1 MSIRQRGGYVA
12 DLEESK
18 LVAREIVSPF
28 DGPPRVCQSPGVVKT
43 LLTSEDANDIIA
55 LAEEMQTQLDN
66 LNALIISKTA
76 LNDSVTSTTQGWSSD
91 KITKFATNT
100 NTVAF
105 IEATTLANIATTET
119 HATMFGKIKK
129 FFTFIGT
136 TALQTTA
143 QTISGAI
150 GELRTIIGWFRSNFA
165 PTYSASSTYAVG
177 KYVIYAD
184 SLYKCITAI
193 TVAEAWNVAKW
204 SARSVGA
211 ELETANGN
219 ITTINTN
226 LESSISVSTSEHVV
240 GKWIDGKPLYR
251 KTYDIGAL
259 PNATDKFTAHGI
271 SNLKIIARIYGS
283 ATTNDGYSIP
293 LPYSNSVKVSTS
305 PTNITVTTINNESAY
320 MRSYVTLE
328 YTKTTD

>member
-1 MSIRQRGGYVA
+1 MALQVRIGP
-12 DLEESK
+12 ESQLDK
-18 LVAREIVSPF
+18 TKAAAGEFLSATDTKKIWHAF
-28 DGPPRVCQSPGVVKT
+28 SPGDTKQ
-43 LLTSEDANDIIA
+43 LLTSEDVNDIIE
-55 LAEEMQTQLDN
+55 LSEVLQERLDD
-66 LNALIISKTA
+66 LNALIVSK
-76 LNDSVTSTTQGWSSD
+76 LSINDSAVNTTQGWSSD

-100 NTVAF
+100 NTVDFVQATVDAD
-105 IEATTLANIATTET
+105 IATGDNHTTLWSKTKKRFSVINIVIA
-119 HATMFGKIKK
+119 A
-129 FFTFIGT
+129 
-136 TALQTTA
+136 
-143 QTISGAI
+143 
-150 GELRTIIGWFRSNFA
+150 FRVMFA
-165 PTYSASSTYAVG
+165 PAYSPDIPYALG
-177 KYVIYAD
+177 KFVTQNDMI
-184 SLYKCITAI
+184 YKCNTAI
-193 TVAEAWNVAKW
+193 PVKEVWTIAHWTATNL
-204 SARSVGA
+204 GA
-211 ELETANGN
+211 EIN
-219 ITTINTN
+219 TINTN

-305 PTNITVTTINNESAY
+305 PTNITITTINNESAY